1 MAPALKAG
9 WEAAGEPEG
18 VTAEGAEEPV
28 AAALVGTRGVEVG
41 ALGTTTGV
49 VGTTVEEELLKSIRR
64 EYQMVK
70 LVTYHLLH

>member
-18 VTAEGAEEPV
+18 ATAEGAEPV
-28 AAALVGTRGVEVG
+28 AATLLGARGVEVG

-49 VGTTVEEELLKSIRR
+49 VGTTVEEELLKSVRLR
-64 EYQMVK
+64 EYQVNW
-70 LVTYHLLH
+70 